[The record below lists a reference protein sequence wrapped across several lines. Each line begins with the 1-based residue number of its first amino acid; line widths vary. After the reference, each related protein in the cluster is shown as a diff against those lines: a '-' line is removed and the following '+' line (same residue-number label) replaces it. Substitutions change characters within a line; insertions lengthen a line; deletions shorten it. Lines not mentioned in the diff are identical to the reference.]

1 MLQRQLAGVVGAVV
15 LAWAGPAMAQRF
27 LADDPAAMFTAEQAA
42 RGKTAYGRY
51 CVACHGASLEGTQF
65 GPTLKGEAF
74 ESHWRGRSRA
84 DFSLHL
90 RTSMPP
96 GGMGAVS
103 GRAYTDIEAYLLQG
117 NGHVASTAAVV
128 AQATSK
134 ATAPVAA
141 AAAAETPESRVVG
154 ASPRQVRLRGDDGPL
169 YQQAMK
175 AREARLAA
183 LTPVTDAMLRQ
194 PPAADWLVWR
204 RGYEGLGHSPLAQIH
219 KGNVAQLRT
228 AWSWS
233 LPESMNEITPLVHD
247 GVMFIY
253 SGPVVQALD
262 AVTGELLWQHLRVL
276 PDELDN
282 GRAARVK
289 TLAIHGEQLFAPT
302 TDGHLL
308 ALDMRTGKVLWDHEV
323 IPDAQ
328 RTTEGKAEGVALH
341 LNGGPIVVKGKV
353 IFGVSL
359 GLEKAPGGCFIVALD
374 VATGKEIW
382 RFHTIA
388 RPGQPG
394 GDSWNGAPVNE
405 RFGGGVWTAGSY
417 DAELDLVYFGIG
429 NTYNS
434 ATLLEP
440 RPGTKGVTNND
451 GLYTDATVAL
461 RPDTGELAWHYQH
474 HRRDV
479 WDLDWVF
486 EQTVVTLPVDG
497 VPRKLVV
504 TGGKTA
510 IFEAVDAAT
519 GAFVFAKDLGVQNL
533 VTWIDPRTGE
543 KSVNPAVQPEAG
555 KAKLLCPAA
564 SGARNWPAT
573 ALDPQ
578 AGLLFVPIIETC
590 TEYTYAPRTAAE
602 TAAGGADMR
611 FAPRLPPGTDGRFGR
626 LLALDLKTREVKWS
640 HRQRMP
646 IAGAALATAGGLV
659 FNGDL
664 DRYFTAY
671 DQENGAVLWRT
682 RLNAAPESFPI
693 TFLANGKQYVAV
705 VAGGGSAFGAN
716 GRGLV
721 PELVSPAAAVTLHV
735 FELPAGSAPSVQR

>member
-1 MLQRQLAGVVGAVV
+1 MSRQGLSMFLGVALLCAVTP
-15 LAWAGPAMAQRF
+15 LSAQRLF
-27 LADDPAAMFTAEQAA
+27 AGDPGARFTAEQAT
-42 RGKTAYGRY
+42 RGQVAYGRV
-51 CVACHGASLEGTQF
+51 CVSCHGAALEGTQF
-65 GPTLKGEAF
+65 GPTLKGATF
-74 ESHWRGRSRA
+74 ESHWQGRTRA
-84 DFSLHL
+84 EFSQQL
-90 RTSMPP
+90 RTTMPP
-96 GGMGAVS
+96 RGVGSVS
-103 GRAYTDIEAYLLQG
+103 GQAYTDIESWLLKMS
-117 NGHVASTAAVV
+117 GHRPSPARGATAVAVAATAA
-128 AQATSK
+128 
-134 ATAPVAA
+134 PAA
-141 AAAAETPESRVVG
+141 APESRVVG
-154 ASPRQVRLRGDDGPL
+154 AAPRQVQRRGDVGPV
-169 YQQAMK
+169 YQQIVA
-175 AREARLAA
+175 ARTAKLAA
-183 LTPVTDAMLRQ
+183 LTPVTDAMLRE
-194 PPAADWLVWR
+194 PPAADWLMWR
-204 RGYEGLGHSPLAQIH
+204 RRYDGLGYSPLAQVH
-219 KGNVAQLRT
+219 RGNVAQLRG

-247 GVMFIY
+247 GVMFLY

-276 PDELDN
+276 PDEFDN

-289 TLAIHGEQLFAPT
+289 TLAIHGERVFAPT

-308 ALDMRTGKVLWDHEV
+308 ALDMRSGKVLWDHEV
-323 IPDAQ
+323 LSAAQ
-328 RTTEGKAEGVALH
+328 RAMNGKAEGVALH

-359 GLEKAPGGCFIVALD
+359 GLDNAPGGCFIVALD
-374 VATGKEIW
+374 VETGREAW

-417 DAELDLVYFGIG
+417 DPDLDLVYFGIG
-429 NTYNS
+429 NTYDS

-440 RPGTKGVTNND
+440 RPGAKGVSNND

-461 RPDTGELAWHYQH
+461 RPSTGELAWHYQH

-486 EQTVVTLPVDG
+486 EQSVVTLPVNG

-510 IFEAVDAAT
+510 IFDAVDAAT
-519 GAFVFAKDLGVQNL
+519 GAYVFGKDLGVQNL
-533 VTWIDPRTGE
+533 VTSIDPQTGE
-543 KSVNPAVQPEAG
+543 KTVNPAVQPEAG
-555 KAKLLCPAA
+555 KPKLLCPAA

-573 ALDPQ
+573 ALNPQ
-578 AGLLFVPIIETC
+578 TGLLFIPITETC
-590 TEYTYAPRTAAE
+590 TEYTYAPRTPAE

-611 FAPRLPPGTDGRFGR
+611 FAPKLPPGSDGLFGR
-626 LLALDLKTREVKWS
+626 LVALDLKTREVRWT

-646 IAGAALATAGGLV
+646 IASSALATAGGLV

-664 DRYFTAY
+664 DRYVTAF
-671 DQENGAVLWRT
+671 DQDSGAVLWRT
-682 RLNAAPESFPI
+682 RLNAAPESSPI
-693 TFLANGKQYVAV
+693 TYSVAGRQYLAV

-721 PELVSPAAAVTLHV
+721 PELMSPAAGVTLFV
-735 FELPAGSAPSVQR
+735 FELPQAP